1 MKKYLKKILGLFLS
15 LLIAI
20 GTFLTPFTSS
30 ASAITTV
37 NAEGNIEGYVYDVIR
52 EMTGVDLSDKSTWVN
67 WKKIGNITYSYQP
80 SVGNDAWHVTSDAV
94 PSAYAGQSF
103 DCVRTAL
110 FITGHALQK
119 AGQEPTSYITKVGYD
134 FNGNG
139 KFTTSTDYT
148 QAKTGDILAYGE
160 SHLAVALGWKDGEL
174 WTIDGMDGYGWGI
187 HKYRGYAS
195 SGSTQH
201 VFTMLY
207 EVPHTK
213 TINVNVTKQSLY
225 PDCTNSNALY
235 SLAGAEFSVVSNLGV
250 NLGTLTTD
258 DNGNASNSWDVD
270 PDTSSVTVTETKAPN
285 NYKLTDGIPK
295 VIQLADGTTA
305 SYTWI
310 DEPINDPGIIELKKV
325 DKEGK
330 VYSAP
335 MPDAI
340 FEIKYYDTLGSIEG
354 SKPFRTFRIKTKYNK
369 NSNAYIAR
377 LADDYLVSAKDRD
390 GNDTTLFKTK
400 DGVNILP
407 LGTITIEEKTAPSNY
422 TTKGG
427 YFQNEETK
435 QTVSSDEKMT
445 IRIVKAGDGAMITA
459 GNVADSN
466 GSFIKD
472 EIVIRGTYNLQKTD
486 KKLLSDSTQ
495 TEYNGVRSQG
505 DASFAGA
512 EFDLYYLGNGTD
524 TTSSMM
530 FDHDGDGLG
539 DGTEYQPSDTKPIE
553 EAHVVLDESGY
564 YEPTITDK
572 ETGEKTLNKT
582 WLAYGNYKLVETK
595 APEGYSIY
603 DDNGDIVTIN
613 FSLTKDGDIVNVTAP
628 ENVYDGDISITKYV
642 NPSNTSSFAEPE
654 PDATFD
660 IVLKKYA
667 QQVATKNGHS
677 EIMKSDVIEAY
688 NSRETWTGT
697 DESKHSVAKYT
708 QMEFDQITTGAD
720 GVATSKKLAY
730 GEYVMAQVDGNKEY
744 KEIEDVKEF
753 TIKTEHQDT
762 LKFQVINNE
771 KGYIIRMI
779 KTDKDT
785 GKNVTYTS
793 SAWKIHMLKD
803 AKGNDVSKKTTN
815 DKTVN
820 SRLENGYVVQ
830 TLGDSA
836 DKTVY
841 TVFKTASKEDKN
853 LEEGVF
859 YGASNGDEKNTL
871 SETTAPVELLA
882 GTYQLE
888 EVITSEGFETHEP
901 IQFVVKND
909 MITTVNANG
918 QNIIDVKFANNQLTG
933 GVHFKKEIEK
943 WEDADVTLVDYDLTK
958 FGFTLKADEDII
970 NADDGTVLV
979 KKGEK
984 AVQLTHDSTN
994 PYKTIDE
1001 VHPDKDG
1008 DFSFTDL
1015 PLGKYVLTETTVP
1028 SGYASNS
1035 HKYKIEITQTLFDK
1049 KVDEQKSILGL
1060 GETTDGAVSQDDVLV
1075 TVDGYEVEK
1084 TNAFVIVNYATRTK
1098 ITKTDVT
1105 GGEELE
1111 NAKITITDKDGKV
1124 VDSWTSTKK
1133 SHNIEGLN
1141 RNETYTLTEEI
1152 APKGYY
1158 YSNDVTFTVDDN
1170 GKVVQKVEMIDN
1182 LIKFRIAKVDD
1193 YGNYVENVKLELT
1206 DVTDSN
1212 NPVKI
1217 ELENGGI
1224 TTKKPFE
1231 LYGVLTAEHKYE
1243 LVEKEHV
1250 AGVYKATKIDFTVAK
1265 YGTSE
1270 VHTITMYD
1278 DTTNVMVS
1286 KVDNHGTA
1294 VKGAKLSILEAVKNE
1309 DGTITPVLNEDG
1321 TEKAP
1326 VYSFTSENKPTDIS
1340 KYVKGSNEES
1350 GDVWYI
1356 LREDETPFGFETLE
1370 DQPFKVTGTKDE
1382 HQVIVAV
1389 DQRKTFYVSAVKVDA
1404 NDKTK
1409 LLKGAEITL
1418 FKSDGTVAKDVN
1430 GNECKGLTDG
1440 KGVITWQVE
1449 YNGDGTGTKDSYD
1462 AGYYVQET
1470 KAPTGYRINNDHH
1483 AVTMSE
1489 DYEWSKDNA
1498 VKIVVNDTALPAT
1511 SIKTGDMS
1519 NIALWGG
1526 ILLFSVCGGALV
1538 IFLKKKNGTSE
1549 E

>member
-1 MKKYLKKILGLFLS
+1 MKKYLKKIQGLFLS

-52 EMTGVDLSDKSTWVN
+52 EMTGIDLSDKSTWVN
-67 WKKIGNITYSYQP
+67 WSKIGNITYSYQP

-160 SHLAVALGWKDGEL
+160 SHLGVALGWKDGEL

-213 TINVNVTKQSLY
+213 TVNVNVTKQSLY

-235 SLAGAEFSVVSNLGV
+235 SLAGAEFSVVTNTGQ
-250 NLGTLTTD
+250 NLGTLTTNE
-258 DNGNASNSWDVD
+258 NGNASGSWEVSSDV
-270 PDTSSVTVTETKAPN
+270 SSVTVTETKAPS
-285 NYKLTDGIPK
+285 NYKLTDGTPK

-310 DEPINDPGIIELKKV
+310 DEPISDPAIIELKKV
-325 DKEGK
+325 
-330 VYSAP
+330 
-335 MPDAI
+335 
-340 FEIKYYDTLGSIEG
+340 
-354 SKPFRTFRIKTKYNK
+354 
-369 NSNAYIAR
+369 
-377 LADDYLVSAKDRD
+377 
-390 GNDTTLFKTK
+390 
-400 DGVNILP
+400 
-407 LGTITIEEKTAPSNY
+407 
-422 TTKGG
+422 
-427 YFQNEETK
+427 
-435 QTVSSDEKMT
+435 
-445 IRIVKAGDGAMITA
+445 
-459 GNVADSN
+459 
-466 GSFIKD
+466 
-472 EIVIRGTYNLQKTD
+472 
-486 KKLLSDSTQ
+486 
-495 TEYNGVRSQG
+495 
-505 DASFAGA
+505 
-512 EFDLYYLGNGTD
+512 
-524 TTSSMM
+524 
-530 FDHDGDGLG
+530 
-539 DGTEYQPSDTKPIE
+539 
-553 EAHVVLDESGY
+553 
-564 YEPTITDK
+564 
-572 ETGEKTLNKT
+572 
-582 WLAYGNYKLVETK
+582 
-595 APEGYSIY
+595 
-603 DDNGDIVTIN
+603 
-613 FSLTKDGDIVNVTAP
+613 
-628 ENVYDGDISITKYV
+628 
-642 NPSNTSSFAEPE
+642 
-654 PDATFD
+654 
-660 IVLKKYA
+660 
-667 QQVATKNGHS
+667 
-677 EIMKSDVIEAY
+677 
-688 NSRETWTGT
+688 
-697 DESKHSVAKYT
+697 
-708 QMEFDQITTGAD
+708 
-720 GVATSKKLAY
+720 
-730 GEYVMAQVDGNKEY
+730 
-744 KEIEDVKEF
+744 
-753 TIKTEHQDT
+753 
-762 LKFQVINNE
+762 
-771 KGYIIRMI
+771 
-779 KTDKDT
+779 
-785 GKNVTYTS
+785 
-793 SAWKIHMLKD
+793 
-803 AKGNDVSKKTTN
+803 
-815 DKTVN
+815 
-820 SRLENGYVVQ
+820 
-830 TLGDSA
+830 
-836 DKTVY
+836 
-841 TVFKTASKEDKN
+841 
-853 LEEGVF
+853 
-859 YGASNGDEKNTL
+859 
-871 SETTAPVELLA
+871 
-882 GTYQLE
+882 
-888 EVITSEGFETHEP
+888 
-901 IQFVVKND
+901 
-909 MITTVNANG
+909 
-918 QNIIDVKFANNQLTG
+918 
-933 GVHFKKEIEK
+933 
-943 WEDADVTLVDYDLTK
+943 
-958 FGFTLKADEDII
+958 
-970 NADDGTVLV
+970 
-979 KKGEK
+979 
-984 AVQLTHDSTN
+984 
-994 PYKTIDE
+994 
-1001 VHPDKDG
+1001 
-1008 DFSFTDL
+1008 
-1015 PLGKYVLTETTVP
+1015 
-1028 SGYASNS
+1028 
-1035 HKYKIEITQTLFDK
+1035 
-1049 KVDEQKSILGL
+1049 
-1060 GETTDGAVSQDDVLV
+1060 
-1075 TVDGYEVEK
+1075 
-1084 TNAFVIVNYATRTK
+1084 
-1098 ITKTDVT
+1098 
-1105 GGEELE
+1105 
-1111 NAKITITDKDGKV
+1111 DKDGKV

-1182 LIKFRIAKVDD
+1182 LIKYQIAKVDD